1 MNKKSIFYFFCAVLF
16 SLFNQ
21 AVAADIKLSYNARYQ
36 QNTGLLYGE
45 ILPGDTQRVARFFIK
60 YPDVKFLVLDSR
72 GGDVIEAIRIGELV
86 RTLRISAEVADR
98 GLCASSCFFIWMNGA
113 YRLAVAEN
121 YRGGSG
127 PVGLHR
133 PFLVN
138 PTNSEGSLQLQSKVM
153 IEVRNY
159 LESNLVPRRLIDIM
173 LTRPSNDIYWLTSD
187 DIEELSPTPPALE
200 ELYIAKCQANTRQLL
215 VQLEQANFKKDL
227 QEKSRVEIQ
236 LRKMFD
242 CTNGLDLEANA
253 AALKKLSSGWLPPVP
268 FKDLRKK
275 GD

>member
-1 MNKKSIFYFFCAVLF
+1 MLLCLV
-16 SLFNQ
+16 NQ
-21 AVAADIKLSYNARYQ
+21 VAAADLKLSYSARYQ

-60 YPDVKFLVLDSR
+60 NPGVKFLVLDSR

-86 RTLRISAEVADR
+86 RALRISTEVADR
-98 GLCASSCFFIWMNGA
+98 SLCASSCFFIWMNGA
-113 YRLAVAEN
+113 YRVSVAEN
-121 YRGGSG
+121 SRSGSG

-138 PTNSEGSLQLQSKVM
+138 PTNSEGSLQLQSKIM
-153 IEVRNY
+153 LEVRNY
-159 LESNLVPRRLIDIM
+159 LEKNLIPRRLIDIM
-173 LTRPSNDIYWLTSD
+173 LTRPSNDIYWLTWN
-187 DIEELSPTPPALE
+187 DIEELSPTPPDLE

-215 VQLEQANFKKDL
+215 VQLEQANLKNDL

-236 LRKMFD
+236 LRKIFD
-242 CTNGLDLEANA
+242 CTNDLDLEANA
-253 AALKKLSSGWLPPVP
+253 AAIKKLASGWLPPIP
-268 FKDLRKK
+268 FKELRKK

>member
-1 MNKKSIFYFFCAVLF
+1 HKKSIFYFICAVLF
-16 SLFNQ
+16 CLVNQ
-21 AVAADIKLSYNARYQ
+21 AAAADLKLSFNARYK
-36 QNTGLLYGE
+36 QNAALLYGE

-60 YPDVKFLVLDSR
+60 YPDVQFLILDSR

-86 RTLRISAEVADR
+86 RALRISTEVADR
-98 GLCASSCFFIWMNGA
+98 GMCASSCFFIWMNGA

-159 LESNLVPRRLIDIM
+159 LESNLIPRRLIDIM
-173 LTRPSNDIYWLTSD
+173 LTRPSNDIYWLTWND
-187 DIEELSPTPPALE
+187 LQELSPTPPNLE
-200 ELYIAKCQANTRQLL
+200 ELYIAKCQANIRQLRT
-215 VQLEQANFKKDL
+215 QLEQAINKNDSQEESRL
-227 QEKSRVEIQ
+227 QVQ
-236 LRKMFD
+236 LRKIFD
-242 CTNGLDLEANA
+242 CT
-253 AALKKLSSGWLPPVP
+253 
-268 FKDLRKK
+268 
-275 GD
+275 